1 MVRIQRKRRMPLQ
14 YKIMLLAAGLIIL
27 VLILVGSW
35 VVHNVIRQVEDEVGI
50 RAMDIGRL
58 VAQDPIVQA
67 AILSDNPSGV
77 LQPYA
82 ERWRRIT
89 GAAFIV
95 IANMNQIRLS
105 HTIP

>member
-1 MVRIQRKRRMPLQ
+1 MARVQGKRRIPLQ
-14 YKIMLLAAGLIIL
+14 YKIMLLAAGLIVL
-27 VLILVGSW
+27 VLILVGSL
-35 VVHNVIRQVEDEVGI
+35 VAHNVIRQVENEAEV

-58 VAQDPIVQA
+58 VAQDPVVQA
-67 AILSDNPSGV
+67 AILSDKPSDV

-95 IANMNQIRLS
+95 IANI
-105 HTIP
+105 